1 MYPYMTLI
9 PIYKGR
15 DATDPTRELQ
25 AFLAGLRTLGQKL
38 ETGAG
43 RRQSLMAELRAAGM
57 AQRTLFRNASRST
70 DKSQEAAV
78 CSVFMQVPERNQQQ
92 PWELVLQVHRD
103 MLVRTSAMLSPFAHC
118 AYQRS
123 PSHSKAAVKSTYST
137 CRSTSFGVCHKN
149 GVAVW
154 FVHS

>member
-1 MYPYMTLI
+1 MTDLT
-9 PIYKGR
+9 GQ
-15 DATDPTRELQ
+15 LQ
-25 AFLAGLRTLGQKL
+25 AFVAGLRTLGQKL
-38 ETGAG
+38 ETDVG
-43 RRQSLMAELRAAGM
+43 RCQSLMAELRAAGV
-57 AQRTLFRNASRST
+57 AQRTIFRNTSRSM
-70 DKSQEAAV
+70 DKSQAAAV
-78 CSVFMQVPERNQQQ
+78 CSVFMHVPERNQQQ
-92 PWELVLQVHRD
+92 PWDLVLEVHGD
-103 MLVRTSAMLSPFAHC
+103 MLVRTSVMLSPFAHC